1 MYKYIVQNNGGQ
13 YLSELELTVVV
24 MQNVFIEQRQTD
36 TDRKRERERERA
48 RLHSAN
54 SLCTRKTHKA
64 FAREKKKRV
73 IKIAY
78 KTKAKRKSTETKDR

>member
-1 MYKYIVQNNGGQ
+1 MYKYTVQNNGGQ

-24 MQNVFIEQRQTD
+24 MQDVFIEQRQTD
-36 TDRKRERERERA
+36 TDAQRENRHACIVQTRFLHGRHIKHLRERG
-48 RLHSAN
+48 
-54 SLCTRKTHKA
+54 
-64 FAREKKKRV
+64 KKRV